1 MVMDVLVVAIFIS
14 AIFFSMHRGL
24 VLSIV
29 GFVRCALSG
38 ILAFW
43 YCNDV
48 EAFLV
53 ENTGIDEFISE
64 KVRDAIN
71 NSVVTSWKE
80 SGPYALLPDLFKYE
94 SDGYVVQAVTST
106 ADKITDITLGIV
118 SFLLIIFGVAIITS
132 VIEHLFSKNHH
143 GGFTGFLDWLLGLL
157 LGIIVGAFYV
167 FAFLALIIPFT
178 SVVAPGLSSELLT
191 SLDESYFAAEL
202 YNNNI
207 LLVIFRDFI

>member
-24 VLSIV
+24 ILSII
-29 GFVRCALSG
+29 GFVRCVLAG
-38 ILAFW
+38 FLAFW

-48 EAFLV
+48 KTFFID
-53 ENTGIDEFISE
+53 NTGADEFISTKIQE
-64 KVRDAIN
+64 AIN

-80 SGPYALLPDLFKYE
+80 SAPYALMPDLFKHE
-94 SDGYVVQAVTST
+94 SDSYAVEIVTSS

-118 SFLLIIFGVAIITS
+118 AFLLIIFGVSIITS
-132 VIEHLFSKNHH
+132 VIEHLFSKEHR

-167 FAFLALIIPFT
+167 FAFLALIIPLT
-178 SVVAPGLSSELLT
+178 SIVAPGLSDNLLT
-191 SLDESYFAAEL
+191 ALDESYFASEL